1 MGEMLLIYDILSQQ
15 KNTLNDDIFIMFR
28 NFADLISYINFLLN
42 AEIGHLELAY
52 FFYGFWYYLF
62 PFIFLFVLFLFFML
76 WLEFGEFYIFPEGDL
91 KGGKPGLETLLS
103 SNPIALSPLRLIS
116 LQPTE
121 LSSPS
126 PAIAGALTDRRP
138 VVFVRASGNWSLSLS
153 LSPTL
158 SLSLPCCLSNH
169 GCILLRARFV
179 SISELEF

>member
-1 MGEMLLIYDILSQQ
+1 MGEMLLIY
-15 KNTLNDDIFIMFR
+15 DIFIMFR
-28 NFADLISYINFLLN
+28 NFADLTLYINFLLN
-42 AEIGHLELAY
+42 ATELKEICHLELGY

-153 LSPTL
+153 LSAV
-158 SLSLPCCLSNH
+158 
-169 GCILLRARFV
+169 LL
-179 SISELEF
+179 I